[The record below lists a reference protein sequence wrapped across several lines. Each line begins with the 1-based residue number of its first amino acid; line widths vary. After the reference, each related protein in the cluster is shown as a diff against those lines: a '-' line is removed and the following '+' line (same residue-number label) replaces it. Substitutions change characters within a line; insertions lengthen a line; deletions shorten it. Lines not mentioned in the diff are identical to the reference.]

1 MIRMAEA
8 RRLCD
13 GDFFF
18 LKIAGNSAARGALQ
32 AIEGDRVAVPSGGTP
47 KGFKSDHWT
56 NGVKTSAAGVAREY
70 CICKRT
76 DYGGLDFE
84 RIVPATNVYQL
95 GCFDRFDQIRGVSP
109 LAAAINTLTDTYE
122 GFSYALAK
130 LKVSQL
136 FGLVFYRDATD
147 GFDNTSAT
155 VDSDD
160 DGIADSGYEVDFGS
174 GPVQLDLNPGDRA
187 EFLEAKTPAT
197 ETMDYLKL
205 MVHVAL
211 KSLDIPYSFFD
222 ESHTNFFGSRGALL
236 NYLKS
241 CESKIADLQDML
253 SDITEWR
260 LRMAV
265 ADGDLTL
272 PPGMSV
278 SDLSSQKNWQ
288 WVPGGVE
295 WWDPSKEVKG
305 HTMAIAAGLDNPQ
318 RVCRQ
323 AGTDFYSNVDA
334 IAEAMKYARSKGVSL
349 QMAVPGMAS
358 IDKNDTSEVEAQ

>member
-18 LKIAGNSAARGALQ
+18 LKIAGNSAARGTLQ
-32 AIEGDRVAVPSGGTP
+32 AIEGDRVAIPSGGTP
-47 KGFKSDHWT
+47 KGFNSDHWT
-56 NGVKTSAAGVAREY
+56 NGVKVSAAGVAREY
-70 CICKRT
+70 CVCKRT
-76 DYGGLDFE
+76 DYGGLEFE
-84 RIVPATNVYQL
+84 KIVSASNVYQL
-95 GCFDRFDQIRGVSP
+95 GCFDRFDQIRGISP
-109 LAAAINTLTDTYE
+109 LASAINTLTDTYE

-147 GFDNTSAT
+147 GFDNTTAT
-155 VDSDD
+155 VDSNE
-160 DGIADSGYEVDFGS
+160 DGVADSGYEVDFGS

-187 EFLEAKTPAT
+187 EFLEAKTPAA

-222 ESHTNFFGSRGALL
+222 EAHTNFYASRGALL

-241 CESKIADLQDML
+241 CESKRRDLQEML
-253 SDITEWR
+253 DEITRWR
-260 LRMAV
+260 ISMAIY
-265 ADGDLTL
+265 DGELLL
-272 PPGMSV
+272 PRGMSV
-278 SDLSSQKNWQ
+278 DQLKWE
-288 WVPGGVE
+288 WVPDGVP

-305 HTMAIAAGLDNPQ
+305 HAAAIAAGLDSPQ
-318 RVCRQ
+318 RVCRET
-323 AGTDFYSNVDA
+323 GTDFYSNVDA
-334 IAEAMKYARSKGVSL
+334 IAEAMTYARSKGVAL
-349 QMAVPGMAS
+349 QMAVPGLTS
-358 IDKNDTSEVEAQ
+358 IDDETGTEDINGE